1 MNMKLDQS
9 IANNSKPTR
18 KRGRPS
24 KDLRLAGA
32 SNAVLTRE
40 QILDKA
46 TLLAK
51 TEPLD
56 DISMVGLAR
65 ELHVAPALIHYYV
78 GTRDDLIS
86 GVANRYKKVLLE
98 RSHPLT
104 GDWAADLKQEAKTA
118 FKTNVEYGGVLRYMM
133 SHNRF
138 RLFQQVSEGETD
150 HGVLYLERLASIFRS
165 GGFSPQQA
173 AIACH
178 LYLQFVLTSAYAEVS
193 RQLPRFHQDYILS
206 EFAAHPQTA
215 LPNARYFL
223 RQFASL
229 DTDTAFP
236 AGLRLLIDGFQKW
249 LPTKVPIAG
258 KPRKV
263 PISTNRK
270 K

>member
-1 MNMKLDQS
+1 MKPDQS

-104 GDWAADLKQEAKTA
+104 GDWAADLEQEAKTA

-138 RLFQQVSEGETD
+138 RLFNKSAKVKLTMEFFIWSDWPAFFALGDSAHNKRPLPAICTCS
-150 HGVLYLERLASIFRS
+150 LY
-165 GGFSPQQA
+165 
-173 AIACH
+173 
-178 LYLQFVLTSAYAEVS
+178 
-193 RQLPRFHQDYILS
+193 
-206 EFAAHPQTA
+206 
-215 LPNARYFL
+215 
-223 RQFASL
+223 
-229 DTDTAFP
+229 
-236 AGLRLLIDGFQKW
+236 
-249 LPTKVPIAG
+249 
-258 KPRKV
+258 
-263 PISTNRK
+263 
-270 K
+270 

>member
-1 MNMKLDQS
+1 MKPR
-9 IANNSKPTR
+9 PTSATVAPPPR

-24 KDLRLAGA
+24 KDLELTGI
-32 SNAVLTRE
+32 SSTVLTRE

-65 ELHVAPALIHYYV
+65 ELQVAPALIHYYV

-98 RSHPLT
+98 RARPLT
-104 GDWAADLKQEAKTA
+104 GDWAADLEQEAKTA

-138 RLFQQVSEGETD
+138 RLFQQVSQGETD

-165 GGFSPQQA
+165 GGFKPEQA

-178 LYLQFVLTSAYAEVS
+178 LYLQFVMTSAYAEVS

-206 EFAAHPQTA
+206 EFAAQPQTA

-229 DTDTAFP
+229 DTAKAFP
-236 AGLRLLIDGFQKW
+236 MGLRLLINGFQTW
-249 LPTKVPIAG
+249 LPTQPKHPRVPRTAA
-258 KPRKV
+258 KPR
-263 PISTNRK
+263 TRK
-270 K
+270 H